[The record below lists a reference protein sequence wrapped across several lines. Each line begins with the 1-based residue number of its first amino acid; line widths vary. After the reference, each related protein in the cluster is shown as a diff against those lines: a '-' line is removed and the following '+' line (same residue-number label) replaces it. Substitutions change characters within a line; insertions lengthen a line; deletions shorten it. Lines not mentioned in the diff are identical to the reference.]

1 MTPLERVGTV
11 LQGGIPDRV
20 PAAPLV
26 CGASRRVYGVTY
38 AEWAQD
44 GELAAK
50 CMLQAQELIG
60 FDGILTLV
68 DLSVEAA
75 DLGQEMVFPVEDTPH
90 PNYDNPFITNPD
102 DYLKIPRIDPTK
114 SPRMKEM
121 LTYCDILMNERG
133 ATVPVMGFV
142 YGPLGILS
150 MMRSAERLFIDCMKH
165 PDNVIKGCE
174 IINEMLLDYIKA
186 MTKTGVH
193 AIVLDTL
200 FASQCIMSKTLWHKI
215 EGPFTTQ
222 LADAIRAG
230 GSMVMVHNCGNGVY
244 FDAQIETMEPVAI
257 SFAYTPDD
265 CESMK
270 DAKEKYADKITLCG
284 YVNPAQ
290 YMFLGTPEDAKE
302 ECKRQIEEMAEGGK
316 FILATGCEF
325 PPNGSLLNAMA
336 MMEAAELYGKY

>member
-60 FDGILTLV
+60 FDGMLTLV

-90 PNYDNPFITNPD
+90 PNYDNPFITGPD
-102 DYLKIPRIDPTK
+102 DYLKIKRMDPTK

-150 MMRSAERLFIDCMKH
+150 MMRSAERLFVDCMKH

-174 IINEMLLDYIKA
+174 IINEVLVDYIKA

-200 FASQCIMSKTLWHKI
+200 FASQCIMSKELWQKI

-222 LADAIRAG
+222 LAEAIREG
-230 GSMVMVHNCGNGVY
+230 GAMVMVHNCGTGVY

-257 SFAYTPDD
+257 SYAYTPAD
-265 CESMK
+265 CKDMK
-270 DAKEKYADKITLCG
+270 EAKEKYAGKTTLCG
-284 YVNPAQ
+284 HVDPAQ
-290 YMFLGTPEDAKE
+290 HMFLGTPEDAKQ

-325 PPNGSLLNAMA
+325 PPNGSLLNAIA